1 MLKAKL
7 ILLGVKIL
15 MWGVALGLGIW
26 YLSSSLSGASLTY
39 TSVDNFLVA
48 AGVQNGDIAT
58 ANGCFMCR
66 YVADLFGVLGNATE
80 KFWTAMLD
88 ALWVIMVIG
97 FGVFLFV
104 SATKHIYKSAADTAK
119 GDTSEKKIDFK
130 SWFDK
135 VWKQALRIMI
145 VGTMIGALGMGVG
158 DEVEHPF
165 RSPLY
170 PVGIAC
176 GMRNVREGIKPELV
190 SSPIRRVEVYHAEK
204 LGIGADLEEIL
215 DLCV

>member
-66 YVADLFGVLGNATE
+66 YVADLFGVLGDATE

-97 FGVFLFV
+97 FGIFLFV

-145 VGTMIGALGMGVG
+145 VGTMIGALGIIFCCPCAKITNIC
-158 DEVEHPF
+158 HT
-165 RSPLY
+165 S
-170 PVGIAC
+170 I
-176 GMRNVREGIKPELV
+176 
-190 SSPIRRVEVYHAEK
+190 
-204 LGIGADLEEIL
+204 
-215 DLCV
+215 